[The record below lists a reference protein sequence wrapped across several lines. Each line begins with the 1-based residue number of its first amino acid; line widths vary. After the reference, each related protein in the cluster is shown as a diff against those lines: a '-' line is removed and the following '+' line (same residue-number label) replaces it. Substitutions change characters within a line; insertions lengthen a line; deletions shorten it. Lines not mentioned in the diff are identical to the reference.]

1 MSNIIITDNTV
12 EVTVTY
18 KGVYE
23 NDNEMIEVVKAAKQ
37 LKSLAVDETTLL
49 DTPNEI
55 DGIAD

>member
-23 NDNEMIEVVKAAKQ
+23 NDNEMIESVKAAKQ

-49 DTPNEI
+49 DTPNEEEGVI
-55 DGIAD
+55 